1 MQERS
6 QCGRAARF
14 LSERFCLEKLQELKE
29 VEMANQIIQLII
41 NGIAMGFIYALVSME
56 YTIIYN
62 STGLLN
68 FSHDKFITLGAYIFA
83 GTFVLGLGANP
94 AVAVLATIITM
105 FLFGVIVAT
114 GIFNPLR
121 NMPSRLFAIMG
132 TIALGRIISESIRLI
147 YGATAKTVPG
157 FITGVYHV
165 GNVVISKANIVI
177 ILVSACVVIALQIY
191 MMKTKAGKAMRCVNQ
206 NKTAAT
212 LMGINVSGSIM
223 LTIAISAVICTII
236 GILVVPLYSINV
248 SMSNTIGLKG
258 YAAGILGG
266 FGYLPGA
273 ILGGLI
279 IGVIENLSTVV
290 LAPVYKD
297 CVSYVL
303 MIVVILI
310 QPNGLRALIRRKK

>member
-1 MQERS
+1 
-6 QCGRAARF
+6 
-14 LSERFCLEKLQELKE
+14 
-29 VEMANQIIQLII
+29 MASQIIQLII
-41 NGIAMGFIYALVSME
+41 NGVAMGFIYALVSME

-83 GTFVLGLGANP
+83 GTFVLGIGVNP
-94 AVAVLATIITM
+94 IVGVLATIITM
-105 FLFGVIVAT
+105 FLFGVIVAV

-132 TIALGRIISESIRLI
+132 TIALGRIISEAIRLI

-157 FITGVYHV
+157 FITGVYRI
-165 GNVVISKANIVI
+165 GSIVISKATLVI
-177 ILVSACVVIALQIY
+177 IGVSILVVVILQIY

-212 LMGINVSGSIM
+212 LMGINVSRSIM
-223 LTIAISAVICTII
+223 ITIAISAVICTII
-236 GILVVPLYSINV
+236 GVLVVPLYSINV

-258 YAAGILGG
+258 YAAGIIGG

-273 ILGGLI
+273 IIGGLL

-290 LAPVYKD
+290 IAPVYKD
-297 CVSYVL
+297 CVSYII
-303 MIVVILI
+303 MIIVILI
-310 QPNGLRALIRRKK
+310 QPRGLRALIRRKK

>member
-1 MQERS
+1 
-6 QCGRAARF
+6 
-14 LSERFCLEKLQELKE
+14 
-29 VEMANQIIQLII
+29 MASQIIQLII

-83 GTFVLGLGANP
+83 GTFVLGLGINP
-94 AVAVLATIITM
+94 IVGILATIITM
-105 FLFGVIVAT
+105 FLFGIIVAS

-132 TIALGRIISESIRLI
+132 TIALGRIISEGIRLA

-157 FITGVYHV
+157 FITGVYRV
-165 GNVVISKANIVI
+165 GTVVISKATIVI
-177 ILVSACVVIALQIY
+177 ILVSVCVVAVLQIY

-206 NKTAAT
+206 NKAAAT

-236 GILVVPLYSINV
+236 GVLVVPLYSINV

-258 YAAGILGG
+258 YAAGIIGG

-273 ILGGLI
+273 IIGGLL
-279 IGVIENLSTVV
+279 IGIVENLSTMVI
-290 LAPVYKD
+290 APVYKD
-297 CVSYVL
+297 CVSYII
-303 MIVVILI
+303 MIIVILV
-310 QPNGLRALIRRKK
+310 QPNGLRALIKRRK

>member
-1 MQERS
+1 
-6 QCGRAARF
+6 
-14 LSERFCLEKLQELKE
+14 
-29 VEMANQIIQLII
+29 MASQIIQLII

-83 GTFVLGLGANP
+83 GTFVLGLGVNP
-94 AVAVLATIITM
+94 VVGVLATVVTM
-105 FLFGVIVAT
+105 FLFGVLVAV

-157 FITGVYHV
+157 FITGVYRI
-165 GNVVISKANIVI
+165 GSIVVSRATLAI
-177 ILVSACVVIALQIY
+177 ILVSICVVVVLQMY

-206 NKTAAT
+206 NKAAAT

-223 LTIAISAVICTII
+223 ITIAISAVICTII
-236 GILVVPLYSINV
+236 GVLVVPLYSINV
-248 SMSNTIGLKG
+248 SMSNMIGLKG
-258 YAAGILGG
+258 YAAGIIGG

-273 ILGGLI
+273 VIGGLL
-279 IGVIENLSTVV
+279 IGIVENLSTVV
-290 LAPVYKD
+290 IAPVYKD
-297 CVSYVL
+297 CVSYII
-303 MIVVILI
+303 MIIVILI
-310 QPNGLRALIRRKK
+310 QPNGLRALVNRRK

>member
-1 MQERS
+1 
-6 QCGRAARF
+6 
-14 LSERFCLEKLQELKE
+14 
-29 VEMANQIIQLII
+29 MASQIIQLII

-83 GTFVLGLGANP
+83 GTFVLGLGVNP
-94 AVAVLATIITM
+94 VVGVLATVVTM
-105 FLFGVIVAT
+105 FLFGVLVAV

-157 FITGVYHV
+157 FITGVYRI
-165 GNVVISKANIVI
+165 GSIVVSKATLAI
-177 ILVSACVVIALQIY
+177 ILVSICVVVVLQIY

-206 NKTAAT
+206 NKAAAT

-223 LTIAISAVICTII
+223 ITIAISAVICTII
-236 GILVVPLYSINV
+236 GVLVVPLYSINV
-248 SMSNTIGLKG
+248 SMSNMIGLKG
-258 YAAGILGG
+258 YAAGIIGG

-273 ILGGLI
+273 VIGGLL
-279 IGVIENLSTVV
+279 IGIVENLSTVV
-290 LAPVYKD
+290 IAPVYKD
-297 CVSYVL
+297 CVSYII
-303 MIVVILI
+303 MIIVILI
-310 QPNGLRALIRRKK
+310 QPNGLRALVNRRK

>member
-1 MQERS
+1 
-6 QCGRAARF
+6 
-14 LSERFCLEKLQELKE
+14 
-29 VEMANQIIQLII
+29 MASQIIQLII

-83 GTFVLGLGANP
+83 GTFVLGLGVNP
-94 AVAVLATIITM
+94 VVGVLATVVTM
-105 FLFGVIVAT
+105 FLFGVRVAV

-157 FITGVYHV
+157 FITGVYRI
-165 GNVVISKANIVI
+165 GSIVVSKATLAI
-177 ILVSACVVIALQIY
+177 ILVSICVVVVLQIY
-191 MMKTKAGKAMRCVNQ
+191 RMKTKAGKAMRCVNQ
-206 NKTAAT
+206 NKAAAT

-223 LTIAISAVICTII
+223 ITIAISAVICTII
-236 GILVVPLYSINV
+236 GVLVVQLYSINV
-248 SMSNTIGLKG
+248 SMSNMIGLKG
-258 YAAGILGG
+258 YAAGIIGG

-273 ILGGLI
+273 VIGGLL
-279 IGVIENLSTVV
+279 IGIVENLSTVV
-290 LAPVYKD
+290 IAPVYKD
-297 CVSYVL
+297 CVSYII
-303 MIVVILI
+303 MIIVILI
-310 QPNGLRALIRRKK
+310 QPNGLRALVNRRK

>member
-1 MQERS
+1 
-6 QCGRAARF
+6 
-14 LSERFCLEKLQELKE
+14 
-29 VEMANQIIQLII
+29 MASQIIQLII

-83 GTFVLGLGANP
+83 GTFVLGLGVNP
-94 AVAVLATIITM
+94 VVGVLATVVTM
-105 FLFGVIVAT
+105 FLFGVLVAV

-157 FITGVYHV
+157 FITGVYRI
-165 GNVVISKANIVI
+165 GSIVVSKATLAI
-177 ILVSACVVIALQIY
+177 ILVSICVVVVLQMY

-206 NKTAAT
+206 NKAAAT

-223 LTIAISAVICTII
+223 ITIAISAVICTII
-236 GILVVPLYSINV
+236 GVLVVPLYSINV
-248 SMSNTIGLKG
+248 SMSNMIGLKG
-258 YAAGILGG
+258 YAAGIIGG

-273 ILGGLI
+273 VIGGLL
-279 IGVIENLSTVV
+279 IGIVENLSTVV
-290 LAPVYKD
+290 IAPVYKD
-297 CVSYVL
+297 CVSYII
-303 MIVVILI
+303 MIIVILI
-310 QPNGLRALIRRKK
+310 QPNGLRALVNRRK